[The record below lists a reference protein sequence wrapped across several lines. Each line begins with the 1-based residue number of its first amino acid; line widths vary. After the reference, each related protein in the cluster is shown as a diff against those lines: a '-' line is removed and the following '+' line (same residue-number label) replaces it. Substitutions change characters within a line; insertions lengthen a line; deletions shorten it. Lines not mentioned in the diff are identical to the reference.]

1 MELFAEPAVPSY
13 GLLPHAVPAVPAV
26 FDTVD
31 LFLPDVQFET
41 EAAYIRLP
49 HTVRQR
55 LKEAGEWLHV
65 RLCEWLPG
73 SCGRSGSS

>member
-1 MELFAEPAVPSY
+1 MLC
-13 GLLPHAVPAVPAV
+13 LLPHAVPAV

-41 EAAYIRLP
+41 EAAYVRLP

-55 LKEAGEWLHV
+55 LKEAGECLLCVASVAAGVAAVGCWLAL
-65 RLCEWLPG
+65 RQGP
-73 SCGRSGSS
+73 R